1 VLSVVVPTRGRA
13 ASVRRLLL
21 SLATQAEPP
30 AFEVIVSID
39 GADEETRDIVESFAG
54 RLPARALSRPRGGR
68 GAACNA
74 GAREAEGRVLVLL
87 DDDMEAT
94 SGFLRAH
101 ARAHPAGARLA
112 LVGPAPIDAD
122 ASAPPLV
129 HYRAAGFERKMERLR
144 AASEPNVRDMYTGNF
159 SVPRDLFLETGGF
172 DEGMVR
178 YGNEDFELL
187 VRLRGAGAGLGLA
200 PAAIA
205 VQHYEKDYR
214 QLAHDTLDEGWS
226 AVLFAERHPGL
237 LDDIYLMEL
246 RRAPAPRRAVLG
258 LGSRLFGAPGF
269 LAGVAALVSWAERRK
284 SKHLRRY
291 YDLAFDLH
299 YWRGVESALAD
310 RPGGERRSWPEW
322 VRAVRARAKPPARDG
337 AVAQPAATASR

>member
-1 VLSVVVPTRGRA
+1 VLSLVVPTRGRA

-21 SLATQAEPP
+21 SLTTQAEPP
-30 AFEVIVSID
+30 PFEVIVSID
-39 GADEETRDIVESFAG
+39 GADEQTHDIVESFAG
-54 RLPARALSRPRGGR
+54 RLPVRGLSRPHGGR

-74 GAREAEGRVLVLL
+74 GAREAQGRVLVLL

-101 ARAHPAGARLA
+101 TSAHPAGGRLA

-129 HYRAAGFERKMERLR
+129 RYRAAGFERKMERLR
-144 AASEPNVRDMYTGNF
+144 AAAEPNVRDMYTGNF
-159 SVPRDLFLETGGF
+159 SVPRELFLETGGF
-172 DEGMVR
+172 DQGMVR

-187 VRLRGAGAGLGLA
+187 VRLRRAGARLGLA

-205 VQHYEKDYR
+205 VQHYEKDYP
-214 QLAHDTLDEGWS
+214 QLAQDTLDEGWS
-226 AVLFAERHPGL
+226 AVLFAERHPDL
-237 LDDIYLMEL
+237 LDEIYLMEL
-246 RRAPAPRRAVLG
+246 RRAPALRRAVLG

-269 LAGVAALVSWAERRK
+269 VAAVAALVSWAERRE
-284 SKHLRRY
+284 SRHLRRY

-310 RPGGERRSWPEW
+310 RPGAERRSWPEW
-322 VRAVRARAKPPARDG
+322 VREVRARAQAPAPDG
-337 AVAQPAATASR
+337 PAAQPAATTSR